1 MPKSFLLI
9 QEQATWPASP
19 LWISIMT
26 GNELSAINMGKE
38 EKMYLRWLDVYLD
51 NLTDFNK
58 IRKKLVRKF
67 RKGDG

>member
-1 MPKSFLLI
+1 
-9 QEQATWPASP
+9 
-19 LWISIMT
+19 
-26 GNELSAINMGKE
+26 MGKE

-58 IRKKLVRKF
+58 IRIKLVRKF